1 MSVADMK
8 LADEQ
13 AVDLVHPEVW
23 TVAFATA
30 SLNWLFLPAI
40 KDLTVLRVMDPCALM
55 ELRFGSLRRSFLA
68 SKLGNGSCLCPC
80 RCAFYVPV
88 IDRVR

>member
-23 TVAFATA
+23 TVAFATPVSSAACA
-30 SLNWLFLPAI
+30 SICLTRRAPSIFPA
-40 KDLTVLRVMDPCALM
+40 LESEPPGRPSYPPA
-55 ELRFGSLRRSFLA
+55 SFLT
-68 SKLGNGSCLCPC
+68 LGYRLNT
-80 RCAFYVPV
+80 
-88 IDRVR
+88 

>member
-23 TVAFATA
+23 TVAIA
-30 SLNWLFLPAI
+30 SAPDDLFYIEWIDSFWAKEVQELFNIDRKAEPIGTMARLPAC
-40 KDLTVLRVMDPCALM
+40 LRW
-55 ELRFGSLRRSFLA
+55 
-68 SKLGNGSCLCPC
+68 
-80 RCAFYVPV
+80 
-88 IDRVR
+88 I